1 MPAFPASR
9 ADRTP
14 LLVIGAGPYG
24 VAVAAYARARG
35 IDTVIAGH
43 PMALWRRH
51 MPRGM
56 FLRSSIDW
64 HLDAAGEHTFEAFVA
79 DRRMAPSDIE
89 PVPIA
94 VFLDYAD
101 WFVAQKRLAIRDDL
115 VTRLVQEG
123 SGFVATFASGQ
134 RIVADRVVAAPG
146 IARFQRLPAW
156 ADAVPEALCAH
167 TCDFVDFEAARGARL
182 LIIGGRQSAY
192 ESAALAA
199 DHGAARVDV
208 VHRHPTP
215 RFARVSWAFVDPY
228 IDETLRT
235 RGWWRGLPAERQ
247 QAIGR
252 EFWAAGRLTLES
264 WLTPRLPADR
274 VFPHPD
280 CTVAEVTAATP
291 GEVTVRLSS
300 GDALTVDRVV
310 FATGYASDLSRVGFL
325 ADLVGTIA
333 QVDGHPRL
341 DHGSQSSVPGL
352 YFAGYAATR
361 DFGPFFGFTKG
372 CPAAASIIVGD
383 LLARG

>member
-1 MPAFPASR
+1 MSAVPAS
-9 ADRTP
+9 ADRTS

-51 MPRGM
+51 MPPGM
-56 FLRSSIDW
+56 LLRSSIDW
-64 HLDAAGEHTFEAFVA
+64 HLDAAGEHTFQAFVA
-79 DRRMAPSDIE
+79 DRGFVPSDIE

-101 WFVAQKRLAIRDDL
+101 WFVAQKRLAIRADL
-115 VTRLVQEG
+115 VTRLVLEG
-123 SGFVATFASGQ
+123 NGFVATFASGQ

-156 ADAVPEALCAH
+156 AEAVPEALRAH

-182 LIIGGRQSAY
+182 LIVGGRQSAY

-215 RFARVSWAFVDPY
+215 RFARVSWAFVEPY
-228 IDETLRT
+228 IDQTLKT
-235 RGWWRGLPAERQ
+235 RDWWRGLPAERQ
-247 QAIGR
+247 QAIAR
-252 EFWAAGRLTLES
+252 EFWEAGRLTLER

-274 VFPHPD
+274 VFAHPE
-280 CTVAEVTAATP
+280 CTVVEVSAATP
-291 GEVTVRLSS
+291 RQVTVRLSS

-310 FATGYASDLSRVGFL
+310 FATGYAAELSRVGFL
-325 ADLVGTIA
+325 ADLVGTIEQA
-333 QVDGHPRL
+333 DGHPRL

-352 YFAGYAATR
+352 YFTGFAATR

-383 LLARG
+383 LLARA

>member
-1 MPAFPASR
+1 MPAVPTTSP
-9 ADRTP
+9 DRTS

-35 IDTVIAGH
+35 IGTVIAGH

-51 MPRGM
+51 MPPGM
-56 FLRSSIDW
+56 FLRSGIDW
-64 HLDAAGEHTFEAFVA
+64 HLDAAGEHTFEAFVT
-79 DRRMAPSDIE
+79 DRGIARSAIE

-101 WFVAQKRLAIRDDL
+101 WFVARKGLAIRDDL
-115 VTRLVQEG
+115 VTGLVQDG
-123 SGFVATFASGQ
+123 RRFVATFASGQ

-146 IARFQRLPAW
+146 IARFQRLPEW
-156 ADAVPEALCAH
+156 ANAVPEALRAH
-167 TCDFVDFEAARGARL
+167 TCDFVDFDAARGNRL
-182 LIIGGRQSAY
+182 LIVGGRQSAY

-228 IDETLRT
+228 LDETLRT
-235 RGWWRGLPAERQ
+235 RGWWRGLSPARQ
-247 QAIGR
+247 HAIGR
-252 EFWAAGRLTLES
+252 EFWEAGRLTLEY

-274 VFPHPD
+274 VVPHPE
-280 CTVAEVTAATP
+280 CTVAEVVAATP
-291 GEVTVRLSS
+291 RDVTVRLSS
-300 GDALTVDRVV
+300 GEVLTVDRIL

-325 ADLVGTIA
+325 GDLVGAIE

-341 DHGSQSSVPGL
+341 DAGSQSSVPGL
-352 YFAGYAATR
+352 YFAGFAATR

-372 CPAAASIIVGD
+372 CPAAASIVVDD
-383 LLARG
+383 LLTRG